1 MQLIG
6 KFRIRNTV
14 ITAGAIALVFAGPSR
29 GANLTSYGEPGPR
42 SECFIRVDDP
52 HISKYF
58 ERRNIRA
65 VKVNA
70 ISSCKTGHRN
80 VLLTVILW
88 KRESVLP
95 SRLKTFTTDPSD
107 PKSSRKLVFMKDAAV
122 ECINRKVTFYY
133 AFAQSAAFVKGK
145 YQQTPVAYSDQ
156 VALAC
161 GT

>member
-6 KFRIRNTV
+6 KSQIRNAV
-14 ITAGAIALVFAGPSR
+14 ITVSAISLVFAGPSQS
-29 GANLTSYGEPGPR
+29 ANLTSYGEPGPR
-42 SECFIRVDDP
+42 SDCFIRVDDP

-58 ERRNIRA
+58 ERRNVRA

-88 KRESVLP
+88 KRENVLP
-95 SRLKTFTTDPSD
+95 SRLKTFTTDPLD
-107 PKSSRKLVFMKDAAV
+107 PKLSKKLVFMKDAAV

>member
-1 MQLIG
+1 MQLFG
-6 KFRIRNTV
+6 TSRIRNTV
-14 ITAGAIALVFAGPSR
+14 ITVSAVASVFAGPIQS
-29 GANLTSYGEPGPR
+29 ANRTSYGEPGPR
-42 SECFIRVDDP
+42 SDCFIRVDDP

-58 ERRNIRA
+58 ERKKIRA

-88 KRESVLP
+88 KRENVLP
-95 SRLKTFTTDPSD
+95 SRLKTFTTDPLD
-107 PKSSRKLVFMKDAAV
+107 PKSSKKLVFMKDAAV
-122 ECINRKVTFYY
+122 ECIDRKVTTYY